1 MQVPLSHGDDD
12 VVQLSHGDDENHE
25 HGAVLLFRGL
35 FVAILDLFFFHE
47 QDQAIIKNRSIKST
61 K

>member
-1 MQVPLSHGDDD
+1 MQVPLSQGDDD

-35 FVAILDLFFFHE
+35 FVAILDLFFSMNKIR
-47 QDQAIIKNRSIKST
+47 QS
-61 K
+61 